1 MMNQSGFP
9 LMNELVSSM
18 NIDRAIEKV
27 KKNKGAP
34 GIDDMT
40 VSEIKSHLN
49 KYRRPFVQKLREGSY
64 RPQPTKRV
72 EIPKEN
78 GKKRKLSIPVVRDRV
93 VQQMILQ
100 VITPLIDPTF
110 SENSYGFRPGK
121 SCQQAIAK
129 AGQYYEEGYDVV
141 VDCDLKSY
149 FDTINHQK
157 LMHRMQWYIE
167 EKAVLQLIWNFL
179 NAGVMEGE
187 ILRPTSKGA
196 SQGSPLSPLLANVY
210 LDQLDKELE
219 RRNHRFIRY
228 ADDFIIF
235 VQSER
240 AAQRVQES
248 ITQFLEKKLRLTVN
262 QEKSQIIKA
271 HQLEYLSYRMRKDK
285 GK

>member
-1 MMNQSGFP
+1 MKNQSGYP
-9 LMNELVSSM
+9 LMDELVSSM

-34 GIDDMT
+34 GIDEMT
-40 VSEIKSHLN
+40 VFEIKEHLN
-49 KYRRPFVQKLREGSY
+49 KYRQPFVQKLKEGTY

-72 EIPKEN
+72 EIDKKD
-78 GKKRKLSIPVVRDRV
+78 GKKRKLSIPIVRDRV

-110 SENSYGFRPGK
+110 SKNSYGFRPGK
-121 SCQQAIAK
+121 NCQQAIDQ
-129 AGQYYEEGYDVV
+129 AGKYYEEGYNVV

-157 LMHRMQWYIE
+157 LMHRMQWYIADKE
-167 EKAVLQLIWNFL
+167 ILQLIWNFL
-179 NAGVMEGE
+179 NAGVLDGD
-187 ILRPTSKGA
+187 IIRSTPQGA
-196 SQGSPLSPLLANVY
+196 QQGSPLSPLLANVY

-219 RRNHRFIRY
+219 KRGHRFIRY
-228 ADDFIIF
+228 ADDFIVL

-248 ITQFLEKKLRLTVN
+248 VTQFLEGKLRLTVN
-262 QEKSQIIKA
+262 QEKSQIVKA
-271 HQLEYLSYRMRKDK
+271 HQLEYLGFRLRKDK

>member
-1 MMNQSGFP
+1 MNQSGFP

-49 KYRRPFVQKLREGSY
+49 KYRRPFVQKLREGTY

-72 EIPKEN
+72 EILKGN

>member
-1 MMNQSGFP
+1 MNQSGFP

-49 KYRRPFVQKLREGSY
+49 KYRRPFVQKLREGTY

-72 EIPKEN
+72 EIPKGN

-110 SENSYGFRPGK
+110 SENSYGFRLGK

-228 ADDFIIF
+228 ADDFTIF